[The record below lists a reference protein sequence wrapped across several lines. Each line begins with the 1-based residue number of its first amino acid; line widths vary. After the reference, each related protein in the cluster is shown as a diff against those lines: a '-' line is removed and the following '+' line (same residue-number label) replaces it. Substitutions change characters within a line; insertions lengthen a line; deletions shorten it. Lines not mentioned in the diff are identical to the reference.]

1 MPAFAGL
8 AYNGYL
14 SLHFKLTNPEAPFMP
29 EYLGTI
35 EKMRTT
41 LAAPVQYALPLGDFL
56 LPLNELLGQR
66 LSLIHTGR
74 IHCVACGRATKKS
87 FNQGYCYPCFTRLAQ
102 CDSCIVKPELCH
114 FAAGTCREPEWGM
127 ANCMIPHVVYLA
139 NSSGLKV
146 GITRHSQIPTRWMDQ
161 GATQALP
168 ILAVQS
174 RYQSGLAEV
183 IFKDFVADKT
193 DWRAMLKGDAATLD
207 LPARRD
213 ELLSRVQ
220 AGLDSLRQRFGAD
233 AVVVLDKEPVSIQ
246 YPVQQYPIK
255 VSSLDFDKTPEV
267 AGVLQGIKGQYLL
280 FDSGGINL
288 RKFGGY
294 ELRVVT

>member
-1 MPAFAGL
+1 M
-8 AYNGYL
+8 
-14 SLHFKLTNPEAPFMP
+14 
-29 EYLGTI
+29 
-35 EKMRTT
+35 
-41 LAAPVQYALPLGDFL
+41 
-56 LPLNELLGQR
+56 
-66 LSLIHTGR
+66 
-74 IHCVACGRATKKS
+74 
-87 FNQGYCYPCFTRLAQ
+87 
-102 CDSCIVKPELCH
+102 
-114 FAAGTCREPEWGM
+114 
-127 ANCMIPHVVYLA
+127 
-139 NSSGLKV
+139 
-146 GITRHSQIPTRWMDQ
+146 
-161 GATQALP
+161 
-168 ILAVQS
+168 
-174 RYQSGLAEV
+174 
-183 IFKDFVADKT
+183 IFKVFVADKT

-280 FDSGGINL
+280 FDSGVINL

>member
-1 MPAFAGL
+1 
-8 AYNGYL
+8 
-14 SLHFKLTNPEAPFMP
+14 MP

-66 LSLIHTGR
+66 VSLIHTGR
-74 IHCVACGRATKKS
+74 IQCVACGRATKKS

-193 DWRAMLKGDAATLD
+193 DWRAMLKGDAAALD

-213 ELLSRVQ
+213 ELLSQVQ

-233 AVVVLDKEPVSIQ
+233 ALATLDKPVVTIQ
-246 YPVQQYPIK
+246 YPVQQYPVK

-267 AGVLQGIKGQYLL
+267 GGVLQGIKGQYLI
-280 FDSGGINL
+280 FDTGVINL

>member
-1 MPAFAGL
+1 
-8 AYNGYL
+8 
-14 SLHFKLTNPEAPFMP
+14 MP

-66 LSLIHTGR
+66 LALVHTGR

-102 CDSCIVKPELCH
+102 CDSCIVRPELCH

-183 IFKDFVADKT
+183 SFKDFVADKT

-207 LPARRD
+207 LPAHRD
-213 ELLSRVQ
+213 ELLSKVQ

-246 YPVQQYPIK
+246 YPVQQYPVK

-280 FDSGGINL
+280 FDSGVINL

>member
-1 MPAFAGL
+1 
-8 AYNGYL
+8 
-14 SLHFKLTNPEAPFMP
+14 MP
-29 EYLGTI
+29 EYLGNI
-35 EKMRTT
+35 EKMRAT
-41 LAAPVQYALPLGDFL
+41 LAAPVQYALPIGDFH
-56 LPLNELLGQR
+56 LPMNELIGQR
-66 LSLIHTGR
+66 LTLVHTGR
-74 IHCVACGRATKKS
+74 IYCVACGRLTKKS

-127 ANCMIPHVVYLA
+127 LHCMIPHVVYLA

-146 GITRHSQIPTRWMDQ
+146 GITRHNQVPTRWLDQ

-168 ILAVQS
+168 ILSVQS

-193 DWRAMLKGDAATLD
+193 DWRAMLKAEATPMD

-213 ELLSRVQ
+213 ELLGKVQ
-220 AGLDSLRQRFGAD
+220 SGLASLRERFGSD
-233 AVVVLDKEPVSIQ
+233 AVVELTREPISIS
-246 YPVQQYPIK
+246 YPVQQYPTK
-255 VSSLDFDKTPEV
+255 VSSFDFDKTPEV
-267 AGVLQGIKGQYLL
+267 TGLLQGIKGQYLI
-280 FDSGGINL
+280 FDTGVINL

-294 ELRVVT
+294 ELRVVA

>member
-1 MPAFAGL
+1 MSAVAGL
-8 AYNGYL
+8 AYNAGL
-14 SLHFKLTNPEAPFMP
+14 SVHSTMTAPETSMP

-66 LSLIHTGR
+66 VSLIHTGR
-74 IHCVACGRATKKS
+74 IQCVACGRATKKS

-193 DWRAMLKGDAATLD
+193 DWRAMLKGDAAALD
-207 LPARRD
+207 LPACRD
-213 ELLSRVQ
+213 ELLSKVQ

-233 AVVVLDKEPVSIQ
+233 AVATLDKPVVTIK
-246 YPVQQYPIK
+246 YPVQQYPVK

-267 AGVLQGIKGQYLL
+267 GGVLQGIKGQYLI
-280 FDSGGINL
+280 FDTGVINL

-294 ELRVVT
+294 ELRVVS